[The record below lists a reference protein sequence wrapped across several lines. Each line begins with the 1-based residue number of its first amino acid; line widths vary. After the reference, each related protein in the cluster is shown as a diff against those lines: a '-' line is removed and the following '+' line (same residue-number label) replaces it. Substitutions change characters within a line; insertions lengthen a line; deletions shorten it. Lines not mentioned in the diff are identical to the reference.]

1 MNKKFDGILQGT
13 ISNSYH
19 LFGQQYSTKQMDS
32 VNVQHMLLSYNEWL
46 LFINLSYFV
55 SINCKGPV
63 PTFYLEPYEFQ
74 NCKLE
79 VEGIPK
85 LYFHFAQIF
94 PWTLIMMQQYTGQQK
109 IISLASI
116 P

>member
-1 MNKKFDGILQGT
+1 M
-13 ISNSYH
+13 
-19 LFGQQYSTKQMDS
+19 YSTCCFLIT
-32 VNVQHMLLSYNEWL
+32 NGY

-85 LYFHFAQIF
+85 LYFHSAQIF